1 MVYGLYPKGIEE
13 AKDITQ
19 ASSRK
24 NAVTYFAK
32 RNDMT
37 RQNLQILYEVKKLS
51 CPGIRAHNA

>member
-24 NAVTYFAK
+24 NAVAYFAQ
-32 RNDMT
+32 RNDMSKK
-37 RQNLQILYEVKKLS
+37 NLLILYEVKKVR
-51 CPGIRAHNA
+51 CPGFKT